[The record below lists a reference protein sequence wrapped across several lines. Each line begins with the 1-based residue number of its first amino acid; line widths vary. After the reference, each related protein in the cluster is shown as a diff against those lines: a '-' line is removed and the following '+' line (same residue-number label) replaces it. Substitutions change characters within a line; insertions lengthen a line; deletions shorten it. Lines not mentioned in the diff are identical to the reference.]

1 MRKQKIKIKGHLKVR
16 VTSFRLVN
24 NIDFELCFSISLKS
38 QNHWLFSG
46 YPSLLSGPLFEHY
59 YFRKCRHPDENWLL
73 PTFDA
78 AWRKYLRTEM
88 RFLEKEGDLK
98 EGEQLPALLMCTTE
112 IDNMYTDMFLQR
124 QAYESV
130 SSDRI
135 DDAARMNLMFIP
147 ICANESVEVTRQP
160 DYIKKIVPCYIIR
173 KVPQSDRSYFFTVC
187 FVFFIFTL

>member
-1 MRKQKIKIKGHLKVR
+1 
-16 VTSFRLVN
+16 
-24 NIDFELCFSISLKS
+24 
-38 QNHWLFSG
+38 
-46 YPSLLSGPLFEHY
+46 
-59 YFRKCRHPDENWLL
+59 
-73 PTFDA
+73 
-78 AWRKYLRTEM
+78 M

-160 DYIKKIVPCYIIR
+160 YYIKKIDPCYIIR
-173 KVPQSDRSYFFTVC
+173 NVPQSDRSYFFTVC